1 MELLNQQVTHKTFGT
16 GTVVEVSDTWIE
28 VNFGSVNKKFLYPD
42 ALGKYLILVDREV
55 AEAVKEVKQEIEE
68 ERRAEEMELQKQ
80 RELEYEERKRA
91 LELEKLI
98 KSNRISPS
106 SQAAFW
112 IEPEEQEQVF
122 SEWRIFTG
130 VRKSGANKGKPNRL
144 SRLYPNSACVITHRE
159 SDQPEETRRVVGIFM
174 VAEDYIGK
182 LSEDGYI
189 PAHSSYRIRLTEEES
204 QQLLFWNYY
213 YNERYPDKMTWNAG
227 RNRYM
232 NNEWVAQMLQALIAL
247 KEDPKEKQFVQNFL
261 NYFCRMNK
269 LELKELNEPAG
280 TLTRLAVNA

>member
-1 MELLNQQVTHKTFGT
+1 M
-16 GTVVEVSDTWIE
+16 EVSDTWIE

-122 SEWRIFTG
+122 SSGEFSQ
-130 VRKSGANKGKPNRL
+130 VCAKARKQGKPNRL
-144 SRLYPNSACVITHRE
+144 PA
-159 SDQPEETRRVVGIFM
+159 
-174 VAEDYIGK
+174 YI
-182 LSEDGYI
+182 
-189 PAHSSYRIRLTEEES
+189 LTA
-204 QQLLFWNYY
+204 
-213 YNERYPDKMTWNAG
+213 P
-227 RNRYM
+227 
-232 NNEWVAQMLQALIAL
+232 V
-247 KEDPKEKQFVQNFL
+247 
-261 NYFCRMNK
+261 
-269 LELKELNEPAG
+269 
-280 TLTRLAVNA
+280 